1 MQIIV
6 HTYIYICAAT
16 DLHRGLRKGQATVA
30 ASWPWFPA
38 GSLRKR
44 LLVWKELRSDPQE
57 MEVCK
62 VVLYESGKS
71 RFYTISI
78 SSFGLQMRLYE
89 FYVGKSVG
97 LCLGIPW

>member
-1 MQIIV
+1 MHVIV
-6 HTYIYICAAT
+6 HIYIYRYAAT

-38 GSLRKR
+38 GSLGKR

-62 VVLYESGKS
+62 MVLYESGKS
-71 RFYTISI
+71 LFYTF
-78 SSFGLQMRLYE
+78 FGLQMRLYQ
-89 FYVGKSVG
+89 FYVGKSVE